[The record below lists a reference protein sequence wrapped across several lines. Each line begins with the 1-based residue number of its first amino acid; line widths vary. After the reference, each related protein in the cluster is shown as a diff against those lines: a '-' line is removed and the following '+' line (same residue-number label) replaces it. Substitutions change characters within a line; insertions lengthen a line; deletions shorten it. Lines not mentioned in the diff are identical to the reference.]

1 MREQAVALASSYLS
15 GRSPSG
21 ELPEFGELRVS
32 HHSARDTSRRG
43 KAGRRTGLRRRVRVP
58 APEEK
63 QGVRASLDDDVRGDG
78 LARPASGEERVAAVI
93 GHDTRFVL
101 VAVLSSERGE
111 MIDIVPEHHGFPRR
125 ASLLL
130 SHLGPLAGHRVSG

>member
-1 MREQAVALASSYLS
+1 MRVC
-15 GRSPSG
+15 
-21 ELPEFGELRVS
+21 GELRVS

-43 KAGRRTGLRRRVRVP
+43 KAGRRTGRWRRVRVP

-78 LARPASGEERVAAVI
+78 LARPAGGEERVAAVI